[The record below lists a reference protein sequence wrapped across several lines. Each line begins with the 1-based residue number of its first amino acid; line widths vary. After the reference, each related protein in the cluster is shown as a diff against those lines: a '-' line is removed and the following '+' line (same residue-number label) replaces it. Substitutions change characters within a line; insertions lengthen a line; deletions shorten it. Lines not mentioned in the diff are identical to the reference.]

1 MVFKVERI
9 FEEFTAKTSHQVC
22 TVVPIGRISRKQIQR
37 FYLAFST
44 FLPLICV
51 DEQWWFWKETLHL
64 WMDNRLVCA
73 CVAACCLLI
82 KARARATNDGF
93 RVMFSEITEGLRSF
107 PGSSLEDLWEEQE
120 EY

>member
-1 MVFKVERI
+1 MDER
-9 FEEFTAKTSHQVC
+9 
-22 TVVPIGRISRKQIQR
+22 
-37 FYLAFST
+37 
-44 FLPLICV
+44 
-51 DEQWWFWKETLHL
+51 WWFWKETLHL

-93 RVMFSEITEGLRSF
+93 RVMFSEITEGLQSF
-107 PGSSLEDLWEEQE
+107 PGSSPEDLWEEQK